1 MIRLALGTLAAD
13 NAHHQFEQLCRHL
26 ARHRIASNIP
36 PATGPVSAD
45 GDQGRA
51 FETFRTHLAEE
62 LPFAL
67 GCHQQGTAE
76 VKQDRLRASL
86 RLPQADPVV
95 KRLAPTPYRNADRRQ
110 TDGLAF
116 VRVGRGTANRLRPR
130 RDTPM

>member
-26 ARHRIASNIP
+26 ARYRIASNIL

-76 VKQDRLRASL
+76 LKQGRLWSSL
-86 RLPQADPVV
+86 RRPGAVPVV
-95 KRLAPTPYRNADRRQ
+95 KRLAPPPYRNANRRQ
-110 TDGLAF
+110 TDGLAC
-116 VRVGRGTANRLRPR
+116 VRVRRGTVNRLRPH
-130 RDTPM
+130 RDTPT